1 MTQTVLMT
9 GSSRGIGAG
18 IAWRLANDGYD
29 LLLHCRGNL
38 AQAEALRQRIGAL
51 GRTARVLQFDISDR
65 EQARS
70 VLEAEVEA
78 NGAPYGVVCNASTE
92 SIDPGRR
99 PLARGREESEEGNI
113 YRQHPQLSRLLR
125 TTFDTL
131 VIGHGQGDALHHY
144 LPPRPPRVHSF
155 VYLCEGDEVRRF
167 TQSLDFLAILLGARA
182 GSVDEV
188 VSACL
193 RRAAVAHDDERAF
206 LVRVGKEL
214 AVLLGGE
221 LNRLNAILRRIR
233 L

>member
-1 MTQTVLMT
+1 MLTK
-9 GSSRGIGAG
+9 IGEVIESG
-18 IAWRLANDGYD
+18 
-29 LLLHCRGNL
+29 
-38 AQAEALRQRIGAL
+38 
-51 GRTARVLQFDISDR
+51 SDR
-65 EQARS
+65 F
-70 VLEAEVEA
+70 VAECYELHTPPPLGSLVRTTDGQVEI
-78 NGAPYGVVCNASTE
+78 YGVVCNASTE

-167 TQSLDFLAILLGARA
+167 TRSLDFLAILLGARV

-193 RRAAVAHDDERAF
+193 RQAAGAHDDERAF

-221 LNRLNAILRRIR
+221 LNRLNAILRRIK